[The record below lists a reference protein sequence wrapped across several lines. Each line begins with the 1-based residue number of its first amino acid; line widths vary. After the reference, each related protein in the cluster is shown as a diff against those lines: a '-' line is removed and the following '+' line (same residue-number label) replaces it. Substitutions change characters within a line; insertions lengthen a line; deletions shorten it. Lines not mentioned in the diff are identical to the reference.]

1 MNDMEKQLQT
11 DQNSACEKT
20 GCCSTTEDGNAVCIV
35 PQDTASGYN
44 TDKTIPLNSI
54 QTIQVLP
61 RLTHSEQHDEH
72 KSLWQRIRGGVMFAV
87 ACIASP
93 CCTPLIVPVVLSLLA
108 GTPIAVLLGQNLGW
122 VYGGLTLL
130 SGVSFV
136 LGWRWMG
143 KNNSH
148 KTALPVVQAPVTSRV
163 TGKFNS

>member
-1 MNDMEKQLQT
+1 MDTIVKPIQT

-20 GCCSTTEDGNAVCIV
+20 GCCGTTEDGNAVCIV
-35 PQDTASGYN
+35 PQNKATAVPVS
-44 TDKTIPLNSI
+44 SI
-54 QTIQVLP
+54 QMVQASP
-61 RLTHSEQHDEH
+61 RIKLNVSRDEY
-72 KSLWQRIRGGVMFAV
+72 KSLWQKVRSGVMFAI

-93 CCTPLIVPVVLSLLA
+93 CCTPLIVPVILSLLA

-143 KNNSH
+143 KNNSR
-148 KTALPVVQAPVTSRV
+148 KSALPVVQAPIVSRS
-163 TGKFNS
+163 TGKLNS